1 MATMAPDDLRDADCP
16 LLTRHPSGADLIRG
30 FNEVAAGLRAANADP
45 EVGAVV
51 RTPEFA
57 KAVLTPLT
65 RVRRDMAR
73 PRYTVGFIGLSQ
85 AGKSTTVN
93 NLLGDAEVC
102 KSGTGIACS
111 SQPARLVRAKAQ
123 SLDVV
128 YLTSADYESRRLQL
142 CKGVGLLNPGGDD
155 DLLQQLGDDAVFEA
169 VRDNPRLKKDREYL
183 KKFLGA
189 ARKYGATHLS
199 PEGRVDAGLP
209 FADRSKY
216 TTHTPGATEDQT
228 LLIKEARLHLDLPTL
243 PDDLE
248 ICDLPGLG
256 SERTVDD
263 VVTFDYLTQ
272 LTGAL
277 LFVNASM
284 NMRDISLTDA
294 INRFSRVFENE
305 VGARAWVVFTRVD
318 GLTNSHFRSGGENFF
333 TVVSGLLADN
343 RIPLSQVCFVSNTIH
358 EGLLNEPPAERA
370 AYAAKQMKQTPD
382 KPVPETCPPELRPAW
397 EALLA
402 DGGIGRLRKLI
413 TDDVGA
419 SLSAEIRVTAERDLE
434 RVRKE
439 LDKRVAAEKA
449 RQAGGSQLHEK
460 VGTCR
465 AAVMSLEQSLT
476 DEPGAFGMLQ
486 SAEEFRARLR
496 RLLDNDETRK
506 VLAGLRP
513 EKLPN
518 EFRIHSK
525 LLSKTFQA
533 EVLAKILEPAYEQ
546 VGQRL
551 DGLPRVPLGESG
563 DCRGAWQ
570 AMHDEDG
577 RPAADAWLGLPKFE
591 NDEVAQWLT
600 SAADGGT
607 VNGTVYLDLM
617 CLKINSTIHATMHTL
632 RGRLRARLGEM
643 ADDLERLT
651 SAS

>member
-1 MATMAPDDLRDADCP
+1 MATMAPDDLREADCP
-16 LLTRHPSGADLIRG
+16 LLTRHPSGADLVRD
-30 FNEVAAGLRAANADP
+30 FNAVAAGLRAAHADP
-45 EVGAVV
+45 EVSGVV
-51 RTPEFA
+51 RSPEFA
-57 KAVLTPLT
+57 KAVHGPLA
-65 RVRRDMAR
+65 RVRRDVAR

-93 NLLGDAEVC
+93 NLLGNAEVC
-102 KSGTGIACS
+102 KSGAGVACS
-111 SQPARLVRAKAQ
+111 SQPARLARANAE

-128 YLTSADYESRRLQL
+128 YLTSTEYEARRLQL
-142 CKGVGLLNPGGDD
+142 CEKVGLPSPGGDD
-155 DLLQQLGDDAVFEA
+155 DLLKQLGDDAVFEA
-169 VRDNPRLKKDREYL
+169 IRDNPRLKKDREYL

-189 ARKYGATHLS
+189 ARKYGASHLTAD
-199 PEGRVDAGLP
+199 GRVDAGLP
-209 FADRSKY
+209 FGDRAKY
-216 TTHTPGATEDQT
+216 TTHTPGAAEDQT

-263 VVTFDYLTQ
+263 VVTFDYLPQ

-284 NMRDISLTDA
+284 NMRDVSLTDA

-318 GLTNSHFRSGGENFF
+318 GLTNSHFRTGVENFF
-333 TVVSGLLADN
+333 TVVRGLLTDN

-358 EGLLNEPPAERA
+358 EGLLSEPAGERA
-370 AYAAKQMKQTPD
+370 AYAAKQMKQSPD

-402 DGGIGRLRKLI
+402 DGGIARLRKLI

-419 SLSAEIRVTAERDLE
+419 SLSAEIRATAVRDLE
-434 RVRKE
+434 KVRRE
-439 LDKRVAAEKA
+439 LDKRVAAERA
-449 RQAGGSQLHEK
+449 RQAGGSLLHEK

-465 AAVMSLEQSLT
+465 AAVMSLEQTLT

-486 SAEEFRARLR
+486 TAEEFRARLR
-496 RLLDNDETRK
+496 RLLDNDETRR

-518 EFRIHSK
+518 EFRIHAK
-525 LLSKTFQA
+525 LLAKTFQA
-533 EVLAKILEPAYEQ
+533 EVLAKVLDPAYEQ

-551 DGLPRVPLGESG
+551 DGLPRVPLGDAG

-570 AMHDEDG
+570 AMHDEDNT
-577 RPAADAWLGLPKFE
+577 PAADAWANLPKFE

-600 SAADGGT
+600 SAAAGGGVT
-607 VNGTVYLDLM
+607 GAVYLDLM
-617 CLKINSTIHATMHTL
+617 CLKINSTVHATMHTL